1 MNTRP
6 GIVLYAPAAIRHEP
20 LPDVV
25 TSLHVLPVTA
35 DGLQPGAG
43 TIIVPARLSPRLR
56 CPGRAVH
63 LAGDLVAQDE
73 DLGVF
78 GAAGVGEQGKP
89 AACAKYLQV
98 DTSRRDMGTDSARTS
113 GTRAGRLLPWPAAKS
128 H

>member
-56 CPGRAVH
+56 RPRPPG
-63 LAGDLVAQDE
+63 
-73 DLGVF
+73 
-78 GAAGVGEQGKP
+78 
-89 AACAKYLQV
+89 
-98 DTSRRDMGTDSARTS
+98 
-113 GTRAGRLLPWPAAKS
+113 AGRPPPGPPPPESAPEVPPAGRSTLRATWWRRMRIS
-128 H
+128 VSLARPEW